1 MGPPGA
7 AGPHDVTDGVAPNG
21 VPAPLAA
28 ARPLRAD
35 DYARARAV
43 VDDWFGHPVGL
54 VMHRLFFDQLGP
66 WGVWLEDAHGRP
78 AGFLLGLVSQAEPD
92 LAYVHMHVVDPRLR
106 GRGVG
111 ELLYREF
118 CARAAAGG
126 CRRVRAL
133 AAPERRASQRF
144 HERLGFVGTDAPA
157 YLGPDGD
164 RIVYERPLPLDPA
177 AGPQAQAGDDRRA
190 HVRHRVTLPV
200 RVSTGD
206 VTSAGRS
213 VDLSEGGILIVGVDL
228 PPTARVSVEVELAD
242 LGWHAFDATVVRR
255 GHDGDGRTSLAA
267 SFAAVAADGS
277 RDAIRRFLR
286 ERMA

>member
-1 MGPPGA
+1 V
-7 AGPHDVTDGVAPNG
+7 HDVNGGTDSGGA
-21 VPAPLAA
+21 PAPLAPP
-28 ARPLRAD
+28 RPLRAG
-35 DYARARAV
+35 DYARAREV
-43 VDDWFGHPVGL
+43 VDGWFGHPVGL

-66 WGVWLEDAHGRP
+66 WGVWLEDVHGRP

-111 ELLYREF
+111 ELLYRDF

-144 HERLGFVGTDAPA
+144 HERLGFVGTGAPA

-164 RIVYERPLPLDPA
+164 RIVYERPLPLEPA
-177 AGPQAQAGDDRRA
+177 GGPGRSRGGDDRRA
-190 HVRHRVTLPV
+190 HPRHRVALPV
-200 RVSTGD
+200 RVSAGD
-206 VTSAGRS
+206 ETAAARS
-213 VDLSEGGILIVGVDL
+213 VDLSEGGILMTGVGL
-228 PPTARVSVEVELAD
+228 PAAARVRIDVELED

-255 GHDGDGRTSLAA
+255 GRDGDGGTSLAA
-267 SFAAVAADGS
+267 SFAAVASEGG
-277 RDAIRRFLR
+277 REAIRRFLR
-286 ERMA
+286 ERVG